1 MIFFLSQTAAHA
13 AEAAEHGASHGSG
26 APHIVNW
33 VTLAA
38 SALGHGA
45 AADFL
50 HRYEKVIF
58 SAIVAGLIGWFCA
71 SASRQKS
78 LVPGKRQLVIEQVVM
93 GLDGLVTGV
102 MGPDGRRYTP
112 FVGSLFI
119 YILVSNWFG
128 LVPLQNSATAYL
140 TTTAPLALAVFFYV
154 QWIGITRN
162 GIGGYLYHLA
172 GSPKDL
178 FGYILVPLNFPLH
191 ILGEFSK
198 PISLMFR
205 LYGNIMAGHILVA
218 VFLGLGLGML
228 KPLHVPF
235 GIPLH
240 FPFLF
245 LEILVGVI
253 QAFVFALL
261 TTVYIAMML
270 PHDHEHSEEHAH
282 DGHAE
287 GDGSRAGA
295 HAH

>member
-1 MIFFLSQTAAHA
+1 MLFFLSQIAGA
-13 AEAAEHGASHGSG
+13 ASHGGEVAHEVAHEAAHSG
-26 APHIVNW
+26 PPHIANW
-33 VTLAA
+33 VSLLAQA
-38 SALGHGA
+38 MGGE

-50 HRYEKVIF
+50 HRREKVIY
-58 SAIVAGLIGWFCA
+58 AVIVSLLIGLFA
-71 SASRQKS
+71 VGTAKKKS
-78 LVPGKRQLVIEQVVM
+78 LIPGKQQVLLEEIVLM
-93 GLDGLVTGV
+93 LDGLVTGV
-102 MGPDGRRYTP
+102 LGPQGRKYTP

-140 TTTAPLALAVFFYV
+140 TTTAPLALAVFAYV

-162 GIGGYLYHLA
+162 GIKGYLYHMM
-172 GSPKDL
+172 GSPKEL

-198 PISLMFR
+198 PVSLMFR
-205 LYGNIMAGHILVA
+205 LYGNVMAGHILVA
-218 VFLGLGLGML
+218 VFMGLGIQIL
-228 KPLHVPF
+228 KPLHIPF

-253 QAFVFALL
+253 QAFVFSLL

-270 PHDHEHSEEHAH
+270 PHDEHEHEAHEEHT
-282 DGHAE
+282 
-287 GDGSRAGA
+287 AGA
-295 HAH
+295 HA